1 MGKIFFYLKNLDWS
15 LFFAILLLAS
25 FGLTEI
31 YSIALGQETT
41 DLLNFKK
48 QIFFILIGIVCF
60 FIFAILDHDFW
71 KNFSRY
77 FYVLTITILIGV
89 LFLGQVVRGT
99 RGWFFIGP
107 FGIQPVEFA
116 KIILIISLA
125 YFFSYHAI
133 KIRSFK
139 QLLSSGLLVAG
150 LAIPIFLQPDF
161 GSAVLLLAIWFL
173 LLLFAGFN
181 KKYFVTIIL
190 TVVLVVG
197 GLWSFYFKDY
207 QKERI
212 LTFLDPTA
220 NVLSSGYNVNQ
231 ALIAVG
237 SGGLLGRG
245 VGFGSQS
252 QLKFLPE
259 AENDFIFAVVCE
271 EFGFLGAGLIFLAY
285 LLIFF
290 RCLVAARKTSNDFGT
305 FFILGAAGL
314 IFIEMFINISMNLG
328 IMPVVGISLPF
339 LSYGGSSII
348 SSFILMGIVENIII
362 KYPHSNAVAAATND
376 NPIFTNNP
384 ININPK
390 NICCPLSASNIFCV

>member
-1 MGKIFFYLKNLDWS
+1 MVKLFFYLKNLDWS

-31 YSIALGQETT
+31 YSIALGQETV

-48 QIFFILIGIVCF
+48 QIFFILTGVVCF
-60 FIFAILDHDFW
+60 FIFALLDHDFW

-77 FYVLTITILIGV
+77 FYVLAIVILTGV
-89 LFLGQVVRGT
+89 LFFGKIVNGT

-116 KIILIISLA
+116 KIVLIISLA

-133 KIRSFK
+133 KIRSLK
-139 QLLSSGLLVAG
+139 QLITSGLITIG
-150 LAIPIFLQPDF
+150 LCIPTFLQPDF
-161 GSAVLLLAIWFL
+161 GSAVLLLATWFL
-173 LLLFAGFN
+173 LLIFAGFN
-181 KKYFVTIIL
+181 KKYFIVLFL
-190 TVVLVVG
+190 TVALVVS
-197 GLWSFYFKDY
+197 GLWSFYFQDY
-207 QKERI
+207 QKQRI

-231 ALIAVG
+231 AMIAVG

-259 AENDFIFAVVCE
+259 SQTDFIFAVICE

-290 RCLVAARKTSNDFGT
+290 RCLIAASKTSNDFGT

-328 IMPVVGISLPF
+328 ITPVVGIALPF

-348 SSFILMGIVENIII
+348 SSFILIGIVENIII
-362 KYPHSNAVAAATND
+362 KSKTN
-376 NPIFTNNP
+376 F
-384 ININPK
+384 
-390 NICCPLSASNIFCV
+390 